1 MLFPLK
7 IFSTIKQIHKLYRKD
22 LDSLPAGASIN
33 ISRRERAFS
42 DAPGSMTLEAAC
54 VLPWFLFAMLA
65 VMQFFKIITV
75 SSAVLAGMQDT
86 AKDMAAYAYI
96 RELGVSA
103 GDGVAADLLT
113 GGLSAAYAKNSV
125 ERKASFSENDGTLH
139 FWKSSFMK
147 NDIIDIA
154 VTYSAKN
161 TYTLLP
167 IPNVKSALRARVRA
181 WTGRDGNG
189 STGSDGSVEE
199 TDEETVIVTATG
211 HVYHKDENCTHI
223 KLSIRSVGRD
233 EVRSLRNKSG
243 AKYTACEHCRGGGAN
258 VFITDYGTHYHSSV
272 SCSGL
277 KRTLTRVP
285 LSELEGWRAC
295 SKCGG
300 A

>member
-7 IFSTIKQIHKLYRKD
+7 MFSLKKQTHKIYRKD
-22 LDSLPAGASIN
+22 MYSLPAGKQNHTSGCGK
-33 ISRRERAFS
+33 AFS
-42 DAPGSMTLEAAC
+42 GIPGSMTLEAAC

-65 VMQFFKIITV
+65 VMQFFKVVTI

-96 RELGVSA
+96 QQLGVSA
-103 GDGVAADLLT
+103 GEGIAADIVT
-113 GGLSAAYAKNSV
+113 GGISAAYAKSSV
-125 ERKASFSENDGTLH
+125 EKKASFSGTDGTLH

-147 NDIIDIA
+147 NDIIDLA

-161 TYTLLP
+161 TYTP
-167 IPNVKSALRARVRA
+167 MPVPDIKSALRARVRA

-189 STGSDGSVEE
+189 SSSQENSSGEST
-199 TDEETVIVTATG
+199 EETVLVTATG

-223 KLSIRSVGRD
+223 KLSIHSVSKND
-233 EVRSLRNKSG
+233 VRHLRNKSG
-243 AKYTACEHCRGGGAN
+243 ARYLTCERCRGAGSN

-272 SCSGL
+272 TCSGL
-277 KRTLTRVP
+277 KRTVMRVP
-285 LSELEGWRAC
+285 LSEVEGWRAC

-300 A
+300 S